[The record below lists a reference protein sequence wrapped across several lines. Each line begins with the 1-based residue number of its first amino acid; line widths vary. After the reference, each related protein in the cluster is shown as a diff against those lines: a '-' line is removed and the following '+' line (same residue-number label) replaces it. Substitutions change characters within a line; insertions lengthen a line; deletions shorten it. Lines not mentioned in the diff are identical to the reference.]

1 MPRLTD
7 ATKAARRAQIIEAAI
22 SCFLEKGYTNTSMSD
37 IIKASGLSSGSIYSH
52 FSGKED
58 ILISAINER
67 LNSVKELYD
76 TFPGG
81 AGPQDILEIIYTNL
95 LVNENFT
102 AMLRIRLESLHAP
115 EIARATA
122 NIMPLLQGIIVKTLT
137 PWAAEQLSVLHEI
150 NPDPAQRTPE
160 QEALITD
167 YARDT
172 ADAFM
177 MVFQG
182 TCSAPSSAP
191 PRKRTAS
198 TASLW
203 RSFLSSCPPDSP

>member
-7 ATKAARRAQIIEAAI
+7 ATKAARRAQIIEAAV

-122 NIMPLLQGIIVKTLT
+122 NIMPLLQGIITKTLT

-182 TCSAPSSAP
+182 FM
-191 PRKRTAS
+191 
-198 TASLW
+198 L
-203 RSFLSSCPPDSP
+203 RSFFGTPEEKEHLYRVAMSLLPE

>member
-7 ATKAARRAQIIEAAI
+7 ATKAARRAQIIEAAV

-52 FSGKED
+52 FTGKED

-67 LNSVKELYD
+67 LENVKNLYAAL
-76 TFPGG
+76 PEG
-81 AGPQDILEIIYTNL
+81 AGPQDILETIYTNQM
-95 LVNENFT
+95 VNENFS

-122 NIMPLLQGIIVKTLT
+122 DIIPLLQSIIIKTLT

-150 NPDPAQRTPE
+150 NPDSAQRTPE

-182 TCSAPSSAP
+182 YM
-191 PRKRTAS
+191 
-198 TASLW
+198 L
-203 RSFLSSCPPDSP
+203 RSFFGAPEEKDRLYRVALALLPE

>member
-1 MPRLTD
+1 MPRLTE

-22 SCFLEKGYTNTSMSD
+22 ACFLERGYTNTSMSD

-52 FSGKED
+52 FTGKED
-58 ILISAINER
+58 ILITAINER
-67 LNSVKELYD
+67 LNNVKELYK
-76 TFPGG
+76 TLPEG
-81 AGPQDILEIIYTNL
+81 AGPQDILEVIYTNQM
-95 LVNENFT
+95 VNENFS

-122 NIMPLLQGIIVKTLT
+122 DIMPLLQGIIVKTLT
-137 PWAAEQLSVLHEI
+137 PWATEQLSVLHEI
-150 NPDPAQRTPE
+150 NPDSAQRTPE

-182 TCSAPSSAP
+182 YM
-191 PRKRTAS
+191 
-198 TASLW
+198 L
-203 RSFLSSCPPDSP
+203 RSFFGSTEEKDRLYRVALALLPE

>member
-7 ATKAARRAQIIEAAI
+7 ATKAARRTQIIEAAI
-22 SCFLEKGYTNTSMSD
+22 DCFLDHGYTNTSMSD

-67 LNSVKELYD
+67 LNNVKDLYAAL
-76 TFPGG
+76 PEG
-81 AGPQDILEIIYTNL
+81 AGPQDILETIYTNQ
-95 LVNENFT
+95 LVNENFS

-115 EIARATA
+115 EVARATTD
-122 NIMPLLQGIIVKTLT
+122 IIPLLQGIITQTLT
-137 PWAAEQLSVLHEI
+137 PWAVEQLSVLHEI

-160 QEALITD
+160 QEALIAD

-182 TCSAPSSAP
+182 YM
-191 PRKRTAS
+191 
-198 TASLW
+198 L
-203 RSFLSSCPPDSP
+203 RSFFGTSEEKEHLHRVALALLPE

>member
-7 ATKAARRAQIIEAAI
+7 ATKAARRAQIIEAAV

-52 FSGKED
+52 FSSKED
-58 ILISAINER
+58 ILITAINER
-67 LNSVKELYD
+67 LNNVKELYE
-76 TFPGG
+76 TLPEG
-81 AGPQDILEIIYTNL
+81 AGPQDILETIHTNQ
-95 LVNENFT
+95 LVNDNFS

-122 NIMPLLQGIIVKTLT
+122 DIMPLLQGIIVKTLT

-150 NPDPAQRTPE
+150 NPDSAQRTPE

-182 TCSAPSSAP
+182 YM
-191 PRKRTAS
+191 
-198 TASLW
+198 L
-203 RSFLSSCPPDSP
+203 RSFFGSTEEKDHLYHVALALLPE

>member
-7 ATKAARRAQIIEAAI
+7 ATKAARRAQIIDAAI
-22 SCFLEKGYTNTSMSD
+22 ACFLERGYTNTSMSD

-115 EIARATA
+115 EIAKATA
-122 NIMPLLQGIIVKTLT
+122 DIIPLLQGIIVKALT
-137 PWAAEQLSVLHEI
+137 PWAAEQLRVLHEI

-167 YARDT
+167 YARDH

-182 TCSAPSSAP
+182 YM
-191 PRKRTAS
+191 
-198 TASLW
+198 L
-203 RSFLSSCPPDSP
+203 RSFFGTPEEKDHLYRVALALLPE

>member
-122 NIMPLLQGIIVKTLT
+122 DIMPLLQGIIVKTLT

-160 QEALITD
+160 QEALIAD

-172 ADAFM
+172 ADALM

-182 TCSAPSSAP
+182 YM
-191 PRKRTAS
+191 
-198 TASLW
+198 L
-203 RSFLSSCPPDSP
+203 RSFFGSTEEKDRLYRVALALLPE

>member
-7 ATKAARRAQIIEAAI
+7 ATKAARRAQIIEAAV

-37 IIKASGLSSGSIYSH
+37 IIKASRLSSGSIYSH

-58 ILISAINER
+58 ILITAINER
-67 LNSVKELYD
+67 LNNVKELYE
-76 TFPGG
+76 TLPEG
-81 AGPQDILEIIYTNL
+81 AGPQDILETIHTNQ
-95 LVNENFT
+95 LVNDNFS

-122 NIMPLLQGIIVKTLT
+122 DIMPLLQGIIVKTLT

-150 NPDPAQRTPE
+150 NPDSAQRTPE

-182 TCSAPSSAP
+182 YM
-191 PRKRTAS
+191 
-198 TASLW
+198 L
-203 RSFLSSCPPDSP
+203 RSFIGNTKEKDRLYRIALALLPE

>member
-7 ATKAARRAQIIEAAI
+7 ATKAARRAQIIEAAV

-58 ILISAINER
+58 ILTTAINER
-67 LNSVKELYD
+67 LENVKKLYAAL
-76 TFPGG
+76 PEG
-81 AGPQDILEIIYTNL
+81 AGPQDILEIIYTNQM
-95 LVNENFT
+95 VNENFS

-115 EIARATA
+115 EIAKATA
-122 NIMPLLQGIIVKTLT
+122 DIIPLLQGIIVKALT
-137 PWAAEQLSVLHEI
+137 PWAAEQLRVLHEV

-160 QEALITD
+160 QEELIAD

-177 MVFQG
+177 MIFQG
-182 TCSAPSSAP
+182 YM
-191 PRKRTAS
+191 
-198 TASLW
+198 L
-203 RSFLSSCPPDSP
+203 RSFFGNPEEKDHLYRVALALLPE

>member
-58 ILISAINER
+58 ILITAINER
-67 LNSVKELYD
+67 LNNVKELYE
-76 TFPGG
+76 TLPEG
-81 AGPQDILEIIYTNL
+81 AGPQDILETIHTNQ
-95 LVNENFT
+95 LVNDNFS
-102 AMLRIRLESLHAP
+102 AMLRIRAKSLHAP

-122 NIMPLLQGIIVKTLT
+122 DTMPLLQGIIVKTLT

-160 QEALITD
+160 QEALIAD

-182 TCSAPSSAP
+182 YM
-191 PRKRTAS
+191 
-198 TASLW
+198 L
-203 RSFLSSCPPDSP
+203 RSFFGSTEEKDRLYRVALALLPE

>member
-7 ATKAARRAQIIEAAI
+7 ATKAARRAQIIEAAV

-58 ILISAINER
+58 ILTTAINER
-67 LNSVKELYD
+67 LENIKKLYE
-76 TFPGG
+76 TLPEG
-81 AGPQDILEIIYTNL
+81 AGPQDILETIHTNQ
-95 LVNENFT
+95 LVNDNFS
-102 AMLRIRLESLHAP
+102 AMLRIRAKSLHAP

-122 NIMPLLQGIIVKTLT
+122 DTMPLLQGIIVKTLT

-160 QEALITD
+160 QEALIAD

-182 TCSAPSSAP
+182 YM
-191 PRKRTAS
+191 
-198 TASLW
+198 L
-203 RSFLSSCPPDSP
+203 RSFFGNPKEKDHLYRVALALLPE

>member
-7 ATKAARRAQIIEAAI
+7 ATKAARRAQIIEAAV

-58 ILISAINER
+58 ILITAINER
-67 LNSVKELYD
+67 LENVKNLYAAL
-76 TFPGG
+76 PEG
-81 AGPQDILEIIYTNL
+81 AGPQDILETIYTNQMA
-95 LVNENFT
+95 NENFS

-122 NIMPLLQGIIVKTLT
+122 DIIPRLQGIIVKTLT

-150 NPDPAQRTPE
+150 NPNSAQRTPE
-160 QEALITD
+160 QEALIAD

-182 TCSAPSSAP
+182 YM
-191 PRKRTAS
+191 
-198 TASLW
+198 L
-203 RSFLSSCPPDSP
+203 RSFFGTPEEKDHLYRVALALLPE

>member
-7 ATKAARRAQIIEAAI
+7 ATKAARRAQIIEAAV

-52 FSGKED
+52 FTGKED
-58 ILISAINER
+58 ILITAINER
-67 LNSVKELYD
+67 LNNVKELYE
-76 TFPGG
+76 TLPEG
-81 AGPQDILEIIYTNL
+81 AGPQDILEIIYTNQM
-95 LVNENFT
+95 VNENFS

-122 NIMPLLQGIIVKTLT
+122 NVMPLLQGIIVKTLT
-137 PWAAEQLSVLHEI
+137 PWATEQLSVLHEI

-160 QEALITD
+160 QSALIAD

-182 TCSAPSSAP
+182 YM
-191 PRKRTAS
+191 
-198 TASLW
+198 L
-203 RSFLSSCPPDSP
+203 RSFFGSTEEKDRLYRVALALLPE

>member
-7 ATKAARRAQIIEAAI
+7 ATKAARRAQIIEAAV

-52 FSGKED
+52 FTGKED
-58 ILISAINER
+58 ILTTAINER
-67 LNSVKELYD
+67 LENVKKLYAAL
-76 TFPGG
+76 PEG
-81 AGPQDILEIIYTNL
+81 AGPQDILETIHTNQMI
-95 LVNENFT
+95 NENFS

-122 NIMPLLQGIIVKTLT
+122 DTIPPLQSIIAKALT
-137 PWAAEQLSVLHEI
+137 PWAAEQLRVLHEV

-160 QEALITD
+160 QEALIAD

-177 MVFQG
+177 MIFQG
-182 TCSAPSSAP
+182 YM
-191 PRKRTAS
+191 
-198 TASLW
+198 L
-203 RSFLSSCPPDSP
+203 RSFFGSPEEKDHLYRVALALLPE

>member
-58 ILISAINER
+58 ILNTAINER
-67 LNSVKELYD
+67 LNNVKKLYE
-76 TFPGG
+76 TLPQG
-81 AGPQDILEIIYTNL
+81 ASPQDILETIHTNQ
-95 LVNENFT
+95 LVNDNFS

-122 NIMPLLQGIIVKTLT
+122 DIMPLLQSIIVKTLT

-160 QEALITD
+160 QEALIAD

-182 TCSAPSSAP
+182 YM
-191 PRKRTAS
+191 
-198 TASLW
+198 L
-203 RSFLSSCPPDSP
+203 RSFFGSTEEKDRLYRVALALLPE

>member
-1 MPRLTD
+1 MPRLTE
-7 ATKAARRAQIIEAAI
+7 ATKAARRAQIIEAAV

-58 ILISAINER
+58 ILITAINER
-67 LNSVKELYD
+67 LDNVKELYE
-76 TFPGG
+76 TLPEG
-81 AGPQDILEIIYTNL
+81 AGPQDILETIHTNQ
-95 LVNENFT
+95 LVNDNFS

-150 NPDPAQRTPE
+150 NPDSAQRTPE
-160 QEALITD
+160 QEALIAD

-182 TCSAPSSAP
+182 YM
-191 PRKRTAS
+191 
-198 TASLW
+198 L
-203 RSFLSSCPPDSP
+203 RSFFGSTEEKDRLYRVASALLPE

>member
-7 ATKAARRAQIIEAAI
+7 ATKAARRAQIIEAAV

-58 ILISAINER
+58 ILITAINER
-67 LNSVKELYD
+67 LDNVKELYE
-76 TFPGG
+76 TLPEG
-81 AGPQDILEIIYTNL
+81 AGPQDILETIHTNQ
-95 LVNENFT
+95 LVNDNFS

-150 NPDPAQRTPE
+150 NPDSAQRTPE
-160 QEALITD
+160 QEALIAD

-182 TCSAPSSAP
+182 YM
-191 PRKRTAS
+191 
-198 TASLW
+198 L
-203 RSFLSSCPPDSP
+203 RSFFGSTEEKDRLYRVASALLPE

>member
-7 ATKAARRAQIIEAAI
+7 ATKAARRTQIIEAAI

-67 LNSVKELYD
+67 LNNVKELYE
-76 TFPGG
+76 TLPEG
-81 AGPQDILEIIYTNL
+81 AGPQDILETIHTNQ
-95 LVNENFT
+95 LVNDNFS

-122 NIMPLLQGIIVKTLT
+122 DIMPLLQSIIVKTLT

-160 QEALITD
+160 QEALIAD

-182 TCSAPSSAP
+182 YM
-191 PRKRTAS
+191 
-198 TASLW
+198 L
-203 RSFLSSCPPDSP
+203 RSFFGSTEEKDRLYRVALALLPE

>member
-58 ILISAINER
+58 ILITAINER
-67 LNSVKELYD
+67 LNNVKELYE
-76 TFPGG
+76 TLPEG
-81 AGPQDILEIIYTNL
+81 AGPQDILETIHTNQ
-95 LVNENFT
+95 LVNDNFS

-115 EIARATA
+115 EIARATTD
-122 NIMPLLQGIIVKTLT
+122 IMPLLQGIIVKTLT

-160 QEALITD
+160 QEALIAD
-167 YARDT
+167 YARDH

-182 TCSAPSSAP
+182 YM
-191 PRKRTAS
+191 
-198 TASLW
+198 L
-203 RSFLSSCPPDSP
+203 RSFVGSAEEKDRLYRVALALLPE

>member
-22 SCFLEKGYTNTSMSD
+22 ACFIEHGYTNTSMSD

-52 FSGKED
+52 FTGKED

-67 LNSVKELYD
+67 LTSIKALYAAL
-76 TFPGG
+76 PEG
-81 AGPQDILEIIYTNL
+81 AGPQDILETIHTNQMI
-95 LVNENFT
+95 NENFS

-115 EIARATA
+115 EIAKATA

-150 NPDPAQRTPE
+150 NPDSAQRTPE
-160 QEALITD
+160 QEALIAD

-182 TCSAPSSAP
+182 YM
-191 PRKRTAS
+191 
-198 TASLW
+198 L
-203 RSFLSSCPPDSP
+203 RSFFGSTEEKDRLYRVASALLPE

>member
-7 ATKAARRAQIIEAAI
+7 ATKAARRAQIIEAAV

-58 ILISAINER
+58 ILVSTINER
-67 LNSVKELYD
+67 LENVKNLYAAL
-76 TFPGG
+76 PEG
-81 AGPQDILEIIYTNL
+81 AGPQDILEIIYTNQM
-95 LVNENFT
+95 VNENFS

-122 NIMPLLQGIIVKTLT
+122 NVMPLLQGIIVKTLT
-137 PWAAEQLSVLHEI
+137 PWATEQLSVLHEI

-160 QEALITD
+160 QSALIAD

-182 TCSAPSSAP
+182 YM
-191 PRKRTAS
+191 
-198 TASLW
+198 L
-203 RSFLSSCPPDSP
+203 RSFFGSTEEKDRLYRVALALLPE

>member
-7 ATKAARRAQIIEAAI
+7 ATKAARRAQIIEAAV

-58 ILISAINER
+58 ILVTAINER
-67 LNSVKELYD
+67 LENVKNLYAAL
-76 TFPGG
+76 PEG
-81 AGPQDILEIIYTNL
+81 AGPQDILETIHTNQ
-95 LVNENFT
+95 LVNGNFS

-160 QEALITD
+160 QATLITD

-182 TCSAPSSAP
+182 YM
-191 PRKRTAS
+191 
-198 TASLW
+198 L
-203 RSFLSSCPPDSP
+203 RSFFGNAEEKDRLYRVALALLPE

>member
-58 ILISAINER
+58 ILITAINER
-67 LNSVKELYD
+67 LNNVKELYE
-76 TFPGG
+76 TLPEG
-81 AGPQDILEIIYTNL
+81 AGPQDILETIHTNQ
-95 LVNENFT
+95 LVNDNFS
-102 AMLRIRLESLHAP
+102 AMLRIRAKSLHAP

-122 NIMPLLQGIIVKTLT
+122 DTMPLLQGIIVKTLT

-150 NPDPAQRTPE
+150 NPDSAQRTPE
-160 QEALITD
+160 QEGLIAD

-182 TCSAPSSAP
+182 YM
-191 PRKRTAS
+191 
-198 TASLW
+198 L
-203 RSFLSSCPPDSP
+203 RSFFGAPEEKDRLYRVALALLPE

>member
-22 SCFLEKGYTNTSMSD
+22 DCFIKRGYINTSMSD
-37 IIKASGLSSGSIYSH
+37 IINASGLSSGSIYSH

-58 ILISAINER
+58 ILVTVINER
-67 LNSVKELYD
+67 LNYLKELYGA
-76 TFPGG
+76 FPEG
-81 AGPQDILEIIYTNL
+81 AGPQDILEVIYTNQ
-95 LVNENFT
+95 LVNENFS

-122 NIMPLLQGIIVKTLT
+122 DFIPLLQGIITQTLT
-137 PWAAEQLSVLHEI
+137 PWAVEQLSVLHEI

-182 TCSAPSSAP
+182 YMLRLFVGTPEEKDRLYRVALALLPE
-191 PRKRTAS
+191 
-198 TASLW
+198 
-203 RSFLSSCPPDSP
+203 

>member
-115 EIARATA
+115 EIAKATA
-122 NIMPLLQGIIVKTLT
+122 DVIPLLQGIITKTLT
-137 PWAAEQLSVLHEI
+137 PWAVDQLSVLHEI

-182 TCSAPSSAP
+182 FM
-191 PRKRTAS
+191 
-198 TASLW
+198 L
-203 RSFLSSCPPDSP
+203 RSFFGAPEEKDRLYRVAMSLLPE

>member
-22 SCFLEKGYTNTSMSD
+22 DCFLERGYTSTSMSD

-58 ILISAINER
+58 ILISAIDER
-67 LNSVKELYD
+67 LDYLKELYGAL
-76 TFPGG
+76 PEG
-81 AGPQDILEIIYTNL
+81 AGPQDILETIYTNQQ
-95 LVNENFT
+95 VNENFS
-102 AMLRIRLESLHAP
+102 AMLRIRLESLHTP
-115 EIARATA
+115 EIAKATTDV
-122 NIMPLLQGIIVKTLT
+122 IPLLHGVITKTLT
-137 PWAAEQLSVLHEI
+137 PWAIEQLSVLHEI

-182 TCSAPSSAP
+182 FM
-191 PRKRTAS
+191 
-198 TASLW
+198 L
-203 RSFLSSCPPDSP
+203 RSFFGTSEERERIYRVALSLLPE

>member
-7 ATKAARRAQIIEAAI
+7 ATKAARRAQIIEAAV

-58 ILISAINER
+58 ILITAINER
-67 LNSVKELYD
+67 LNNVKELYE
-76 TFPGG
+76 TLPEG
-81 AGPQDILEIIYTNL
+81 AGPQDILETIHTNQ
-95 LVNENFT
+95 LVNDNFS

-122 NIMPLLQGIIVKTLT
+122 DIMPLLQGIIVKTLT
-137 PWAAEQLSVLHEI
+137 PWATEQLSVLHEI
-150 NPDPAQRTPE
+150 NPDSAQRTPE

-182 TCSAPSSAP
+182 YM
-191 PRKRTAS
+191 
-198 TASLW
+198 L
-203 RSFLSSCPPDSP
+203 RSFFGSTEEKDRLYRVALALLPE

>member
-58 ILISAINER
+58 ILITAINER
-67 LNSVKELYD
+67 LNNVKELYE
-76 TFPGG
+76 TLPEG
-81 AGPQDILEIIYTNL
+81 AGPQDILETIHTNQ
-95 LVNENFT
+95 LVNDNFS
-102 AMLRIRLESLHAP
+102 AMLHIRLESLHAP

-122 NIMPLLQGIIVKTLT
+122 DVMPLLQGIIVKTLT
-137 PWAAEQLSVLHEI
+137 PWATEQLSVLHEI

-167 YARDT
+167 YARDA

-182 TCSAPSSAP
+182 YM
-191 PRKRTAS
+191 
-198 TASLW
+198 L
-203 RSFLSSCPPDSP
+203 RSFLGNSNQKDRLYRVALALLPE

>member
-7 ATKAARRAQIIEAAI
+7 ATKAARRAQIIEAAV

-58 ILISAINER
+58 ILITAINER
-67 LNSVKELYD
+67 LNNVKELYE
-76 TFPGG
+76 TLPEG
-81 AGPQDILEIIYTNL
+81 AGPQDILEIIYTNQM
-95 LVNENFT
+95 VNENFS

-122 NIMPLLQGIIVKTLT
+122 DIMPLLQGIIVKTLT
-137 PWAAEQLSVLHEI
+137 PWATEQLSVLHEI
-150 NPDPAQRTPE
+150 NPDSAQRTPE

-182 TCSAPSSAP
+182 YV
-191 PRKRTAS
+191 
-198 TASLW
+198 L
-203 RSFLSSCPPDSP
+203 RSFIGNTEEKDRLYRVALALLPE

>member
-1 MPRLTD
+1 MPRLTE

-22 SCFLEKGYTNTSMSD
+22 ACFLERGYTNTSMSD

-52 FSGKED
+52 FTGKED
-58 ILISAINER
+58 ILITAINER
-67 LNSVKELYD
+67 LNNVKELYE
-76 TFPGG
+76 TLPEG
-81 AGPQDILEIIYTNL
+81 AGPQDILEIIYTNQM
-95 LVNENFT
+95 VNENFS

-122 NIMPLLQGIIVKTLT
+122 DIMPLLQGIIVKTLT

-150 NPDPAQRTPE
+150 NPDSAQRTPE
-160 QEALITD
+160 QEALIAD

-182 TCSAPSSAP
+182 YM
-191 PRKRTAS
+191 
-198 TASLW
+198 L
-203 RSFLSSCPPDSP
+203 RSFFGSTEEKDRLYRVASALLPE

>member
-1 MPRLTD
+1 MPRLTE

-22 SCFLEKGYTNTSMSD
+22 ACFIEHGYTNTSMSD

-58 ILISAINER
+58 ILVSAVNER
-67 LNSVKELYD
+67 LENLKNLYAAL
-76 TFPGG
+76 PEG
-81 AGPQDILEIIYTNL
+81 AGPQDILETIYTNQM
-95 LVNENFT
+95 VNENFS
-102 AMLRIRLESLHAP
+102 AMLRIRLESIHAP

-122 NIMPLLQGIIVKTLT
+122 DTIPILQDIIVKTLT
-137 PWAAEQLSVLHEI
+137 PWATEQLSVLHEI
-150 NPDPAQRTPE
+150 NPDPALRTPE
-160 QEALITD
+160 QQALITD

-182 TCSAPSSAP
+182 YM
-191 PRKRTAS
+191 
-198 TASLW
+198 L
-203 RSFLSSCPPDSP
+203 RSFLGSSDEKDHLYRVAMALLPE

>member
-7 ATKAARRAQIIEAAI
+7 ATKAARRSQIIEAAI

-58 ILISAINER
+58 ILNTAINER
-67 LNSVKELYD
+67 LNNVKELYE
-76 TFPGG
+76 TLPEG
-81 AGPQDILEIIYTNL
+81 AGPQDILETIHTNQ
-95 LVNENFT
+95 LVNDNFS

-122 NIMPLLQGIIVKTLT
+122 DIMPLLQSIIVKTLT

-160 QEALITD
+160 QEALIAD

-172 ADAFM
+172 TDALM
-177 MVFQG
+177 MIFQG
-182 TCSAPSSAP
+182 YM
-191 PRKRTAS
+191 
-198 TASLW
+198 L
-203 RSFLSSCPPDSP
+203 RSFFGTPEEKDHLYRVALALLPE

>member
-7 ATKAARRAQIIEAAI
+7 ATKAARRAQIIEAAV

-58 ILISAINER
+58 ILNTAINER
-67 LNSVKELYD
+67 LNNIKEIYETL
-76 TFPGG
+76 PQG
-81 AGPQDILEIIYTNL
+81 AGPQDILETIHTNQ
-95 LVNENFT
+95 LVNDNFS
-102 AMLRIRLESLHAP
+102 AMLRIRVESLHAP

-122 NIMPLLQGIIVKTLT
+122 DIMPLLQGIIVKTLT

-150 NPDPAQRTPE
+150 NPDSAQRTPE
-160 QEALITD
+160 QEALIAD

-182 TCSAPSSAP
+182 YM
-191 PRKRTAS
+191 
-198 TASLW
+198 L
-203 RSFLSSCPPDSP
+203 RSFFGNAEEKDRLYRVASALLPE

>member
-22 SCFLEKGYTNTSMSD
+22 SCFLEKGYANTSMSD

-58 ILISAINER
+58 ILNTAINER
-67 LNSVKELYD
+67 LNNVKELYE
-76 TFPGG
+76 TLPEG
-81 AGPQDILEIIYTNL
+81 AGPQDILETIHTNQ
-95 LVNENFT
+95 LVNDNFS

-122 NIMPLLQGIIVKTLT
+122 DIMPLLQSIIVKTLT

-160 QEALITD
+160 QETLITD

-182 TCSAPSSAP
+182 FM
-191 PRKRTAS
+191 
-198 TASLW
+198 L
-203 RSFLSSCPPDSP
+203 RSFFGTPEEKEHLYRVALALLPE

>member
-7 ATKAARRAQIIEAAI
+7 ATKAARRAQIIEAAV

-58 ILISAINER
+58 ILNTAINER
-67 LNSVKELYD
+67 LNNVKELYE
-76 TFPGG
+76 TLPEG
-81 AGPQDILEIIYTNL
+81 AGPQDILETIHTNQ
-95 LVNENFT
+95 LVNDNFS

-115 EIARATA
+115 EIARATTD
-122 NIMPLLQGIIVKTLT
+122 IMPLLQGIIVKTLT

-150 NPDPAQRTPE
+150 NPDSAQRTPE
-160 QEALITD
+160 QEALIAD

-182 TCSAPSSAP
+182 FM
-191 PRKRTAS
+191 
-198 TASLW
+198 L
-203 RSFLSSCPPDSP
+203 RSFFGTPEEKEHLYRVALALLPE

>member
-22 SCFLEKGYTNTSMSD
+22 DCFLERGYTNTSMSD

-58 ILISAINER
+58 ILITAINER
-67 LNSVKELYD
+67 LNNVKELYE
-76 TFPGG
+76 TLPEG
-81 AGPQDILEIIYTNL
+81 AGPQDILETIHTNQ
-95 LVNENFT
+95 LVNDNFS

-122 NIMPLLQGIIVKTLT
+122 DIMPLLQGIIVKTLT
-137 PWAAEQLSVLHEI
+137 LWAAEQLSVLHEI
-150 NPDPAQRTPE
+150 NPDSAQRTPE
-160 QEALITD
+160 QEALIAD

-182 TCSAPSSAP
+182 YM
-191 PRKRTAS
+191 
-198 TASLW
+198 L
-203 RSFLSSCPPDSP
+203 RSFFGSTEEKDRLYRVAMALLPE

>member
-7 ATKAARRAQIIEAAI
+7 ATKAARRAQIIEAAV

-150 NPDPAQRTPE
+150 NPDPAQRTSE

-182 TCSAPSSAP
+182 YM
-191 PRKRTAS
+191 
-198 TASLW
+198 L
-203 RSFLSSCPPDSP
+203 RSFFGAPEEKDRLYRVALALLPE

>member
-22 SCFLEKGYTNTSMSD
+22 DCFLDHGYTNTSMSD

-67 LNSVKELYD
+67 LNNVKELYAAL
-76 TFPGG
+76 PEG
-81 AGPQDILEIIYTNL
+81 AGPQDLLEAIYTNQ
-95 LVNENFT
+95 LVSENFS
-102 AMLRIRLESLHAP
+102 AMLRIRLESLHSP
-115 EIARATA
+115 EIAKATA
-122 NIMPLLQGIIVKTLT
+122 DVIPLLQGIITKTLT
-137 PWAAEQLSVLHEI
+137 PWAVDQLSVLHEI

-182 TCSAPSSAP
+182 YM
-191 PRKRTAS
+191 
-198 TASLW
+198 L
-203 RSFLSSCPPDSP
+203 RSFFGTSEEKEHLHRVALALLPE